1 MSPAEA
7 HAGGTGWFPAFGS
20 RAGHT
25 AEPSGP
31 ASHGGGPDN
40 GPYLICLS
48 YAGGTASVY
57 RGWQRELAALG
68 WRGRVVPVQ
77 LPGRGLRLRER
88 PYTSMRQLSEAVAG
102 AVADRFLPCD
112 YSLFGHSMGA
122 LLAYEVACALRRGG
136 AAGPRH
142 LFVSGS
148 RAPHLYGNRADHGLS
163 DDELFRFVADLGGLG
178 PEPSVG
184 GAYFH
189 QRLPTL
195 RADLRACDG
204 YRWQPRPPLPCPV
217 TAFSG
222 AEDQLAPE
230 SDVEAWRPYTSGSF
244 LRRHLPGGH
253 FFLNGPAR
261 SVLLREV
268 RAELGRTPSGPGPG
282 CAARPV
288 TPSRNSA
295 WAY

>member
-1 MSPAEA
+1 M
-7 HAGGTGWFPAFGS
+7 
-20 RAGHT
+20 
-25 AEPSGP
+25 
-31 ASHGGGPDN
+31 
-40 GPYLICLS
+40 
-48 YAGGTASVY
+48 
-57 RGWQRELAALG
+57 
-68 WRGRVVPVQ
+68 VPVQ

-136 AAGPRH
+136 APGPRH

-148 RAPHLYGNRADHGLS
+148 RAPHLYGDRADHSLS
-163 DDELFRFVADLGGLG
+163 DDELFRFVEDLGGLG

-204 YRWQPRPPLPCPV
+204 YRWRPCP
-217 TAFSG
+217 
-222 AEDQLAPE
+222 P
-230 SDVEAWRPYTSGSF
+230 VEAWRPYTSGSF

-268 RAELGRTPSGPGPG
+268 RAELGRTPSGRIAKVPPAGRTTGLSQHAPGPG
-282 CAARPV
+282 PGDAARPV

-295 WAY
+295 WTY